1 MTASHMALHGM
12 LRLIAL
18 SNTGMAAL
26 TALMV
31 AAAESAGRCSCASAI
46 ATTAGCATPPGHGD
60 PGGGQPRLV
69 RREWWDARR
78 CEKGMGLGL
87 GLGLGLGTAA
97 KLSRRTCTR
106 ECLLPESPDVAI
118 RNLFVAGGRA
128 YQKGSLYMDL
138 ERAARRHCL
147 CAPQLLLVVHTGWAQ
162 RLTCSGVKGGWG
174 A

>member
-60 PGGGQPRLV
+60 HGGGQPRLV

-106 ECLLPESPDVAI
+106 EYGQQSCRGKLAGVANGRVSDLLPENPTSRFA
-118 RNLFVAGGRA
+118 FT
-128 YQKGSLYMDL
+128 SL
-138 ERAARRHCL
+138 AAR
-147 CAPQLLLVVHTGWAQ
+147 
-162 RLTCSGVKGGWG
+162 
-174 A
+174 